1 MSRPP
6 LPPGSLL
13 LCLLA
18 LAAARAAAP
27 AEWPEFRGPT
37 GQGRS
42 EARGLPVEWSE
53 TRSVAWVTPIPGAGW
68 SSPVVADGR
77 VFLTTG
83 LPRAEGG
90 ASLHVI
96 ALDAAT
102 GRVVWDRE
110 VFAGP
115 EIEAQPLH
123 RKNSPAS
130 PTPVLADGRVYVHFG
145 HHGTACLDRDG
156 RVLWRNNEVRYDPVH
171 GNGGSP
177 VLVGDL
183 LIYHAD
189 GAKDPCVIALD
200 RQTGTVR
207 WRAGRTVSPKQT
219 FSFATPLLVGEGSGA
234 QLISPASGAVA
245 ALDPRDG
252 REVWHVRYGGG
263 FSVVPRPV
271 AGHGLVFVAT
281 GYARADLLAI
291 RLGGT
296 GDVTDT
302 HVAWRTTKGAPL
314 TPSLVL
320 DGDELYGVSDMGVAT
335 CWDARTGNVHW
346 QEKLEG
352 GYSASPL
359 LADGRIYFQNEN
371 GLGTV
376 LAVGREFRRLA
387 TNPLGERTLASYAV
401 TGRALLIRT
410 ESRLYRIET
419 R

>member
-1 MSRPP
+1 M
-6 LPPGSLL
+6 L
-13 LCLLA
+13 
-18 LAAARAAAP
+18 
-27 AEWPEFRGPT
+27 
-37 GQGRS
+37 
-42 EARGLPVEWSE
+42 
-53 TRSVAWVTPIPGAGW
+53 
-68 SSPVVADGR
+68 
-77 VFLTTG
+77 
-83 LPRAEGG
+83 
-90 ASLHVI
+90 
-96 ALDAAT
+96 
-102 GRVVWDRE
+102 WDRE

-115 EIEAQPLH
+115 GIEAQPLH

-130 PTPVLADGRVYVHFG
+130 PTPLLADGRVYVHFG
-145 HHGTACLDRDG
+145 HHGSACLDREG
-156 RVLWRNNEVRYDPVH
+156 RILWRNNELRYDPVH

-177 VLVGDL
+177 VLAGDL
-183 LIYHAD
+183 LISHAD
-189 GAKDPCVIALD
+189 GAKDPFVIALD
-200 RQTGTVR
+200 RKTGAVR
-207 WRAGRTVSPKQT
+207 WRTARTVRPKQT
-219 FSFATPLLVGEGSGA
+219 FSFATPLLVGEGAAA

-252 REVWHVRYGGG
+252 RELWHVRYGGG

-291 RLGGT
+291 RLGGS

-335 CWDARTGNVHW
+335 CWDARTGTVHW

>member
-1 MSRPP
+1 MTFRP
-6 LPPGSLL
+6 
-13 LCLLA
+13 A
-18 LAAARAAAP
+18 LAALLLSPLASAAAPAGP

-37 GQGRS
+37 AQGR
-42 EARGLPVEWSE
+42 ADQTGLPLEWSA
-53 TRSVAWVTPIPGAGW
+53 TRNVAWVVPVPGSGW
-68 SSPVVADGR
+68 SSPVVGGGR
-77 VFLTTG
+77 IFLTTG
-83 LPRAEGG
+83 TPREGGG
-90 ASLHVI
+90 ASLR
-96 ALDAAT
+96 ALAFEAAT
-102 GRVVWDRE
+102 GRLLWDRE
-110 VFAGP
+110 VFGGP
-115 EIEAQPLH
+115 GIELQPPH

-130 PTPVLADGRVYVHFG
+130 PSPVLEGDRVFVHFG
-145 HHGTACLDRDG
+145 HHGTACLGVDG
-156 RVLWRNNEVRYDPVH
+156 QVRWRNDALRYDPVH

-183 LIYHAD
+183 LIHHVD
-189 GAKDPCVIALD
+189 GAADPGVVALD
-200 RQTGTVR
+200 VATGAVR
-207 WRAGRTVSPKQT
+207 WRVARAVQPKQT
-219 FSFATPLLVGEGSGA
+219 FSFCTPLLLPGPAGP
-234 QLISPASGAVA
+234 QLISPGSGAVS

-252 REVWHVRYGGG
+252 RELWHVRYGAG

-271 AGHGLVFVAT
+271 AGHGLVFIAT
-281 GYARADLLAI
+281 GYMRADLLAI

-335 CWDARTGNVHW
+335 CWDARTGEVRW

-359 LADGRIYFQNEN
+359 AAGGRIYFQNET

-376 LAVGREFRRLA
+376 VAAGREFRRLA
-387 TNPLGERTLASYAV
+387 LNPLGERTLASYAV
-401 TGRALLIRT
+401 TGRAFLIRT
-410 ESRLYRIET
+410 EGRLFRIEE

>member
-1 MSRPP
+1 MCRP
-6 LPPGSLL
+6 LLSPGLL
-13 LCLLA
+13 LVW
-18 LAAARAAAP
+18 AAAVVQAAAS

-37 GQGRS
+37 GQGS
-42 EARGLPVEWSE
+42 SAARGLPVEWSE
-53 TRSVAWVTPIPGAGW
+53 TRHVAWVTPIPGAGW
-68 SSPVVADGR
+68 SSPVAGDGR
-77 VFLTTG
+77 VFLTAG
-83 LPRAEGG
+83 RPRAEGG
-90 ASLHVI
+90 ASLHVL
-96 ALDAAT
+96 ALEAAT
-102 GRVVWDRE
+102 GRVLWDRE
-110 VFAGP
+110 VFAGAG
-115 EIEAQPLH
+115 IEAQPPH

-130 PTPVLADGRVYVHFG
+130 PTPLLADGRVYAHFG
-145 HHGTACLDRDG
+145 HLGSACLDREG
-156 RVLWRNNEVRYDPVH
+156 RILWRNDEVRYDSVH

-177 VLVGDL
+177 VLAGDL
-183 LIYHAD
+183 LIHHAD
-189 GAKDPCVIALD
+189 GAKDPFVIALD
-200 RQTGTVR
+200 RNTGAVR
-207 WRAGRTVSPKQT
+207 WRTARTVRPKQT
-219 FSFATPLLVGEGSGA
+219 FSFATPLLVGEGAAA

-252 REVWHVRYGGG
+252 RELWHVRYGGG

-271 AGHGLVFVAT
+271 VGHGLVFVAT

-291 RLGGT
+291 RLGGS

-359 LADGRIYFQNEN
+359 LADGRLYFQNEN

-376 LAVGREFRRLA
+376 VAAGRGFRRLA
-387 TNPLGERTLASYAV
+387 NNSLGERTLASYAV

-410 ESRLYRIET
+410 ESRLYRIENP
-419 R
+419 

>member
-1 MSRPP
+1 MPRP
-6 LPPGSLL
+6 LLSPGLL
-13 LCLLA
+13 LF
-18 LAAARAAAP
+18 LAAAAVHAAP

-37 GQGRS
+37 GQGS
-42 EARGLPVEWSE
+42 SAARGLPVEWSE
-53 TRSVAWVTPIPGAGW
+53 TRHVAWVTSIPGAGW
-68 SSPVVADGR
+68 SSPVVGEGR
-77 VFLTTG
+77 VFLTAG
-83 LPRAEGG
+83 RPRSEGG
-90 ASLHVI
+90 ASLRVL
-96 ALDAAT
+96 ALETAT
-102 GRVVWDRE
+102 GRVLWDRE
-110 VFAGP
+110 VFAGAG
-115 EIEAQPLH
+115 IEAQPLH

-130 PTPVLADGRVYVHFG
+130 PTPLLADGRVYVHFG
-145 HHGTACLDRDG
+145 HHGSACLDREG
-156 RVLWRNNEVRYDPVH
+156 RILWRNDEVRYDPVH

-177 VLVGDL
+177 VLAGDL
-183 LIYHAD
+183 LIHHAD
-189 GAKDPCVIALD
+189 GAKDPFVIALD
-200 RQTGTVR
+200 RNTGAVR
-207 WRAGRTVSPKQT
+207 WRTARTVRPKQT
-219 FSFATPLLVGEGSGA
+219 FSFATPLLVGEGAAA

-252 REVWHVRYGGG
+252 RELWHVRYGGG

-291 RLGGT
+291 RLGGS

-359 LADGRIYFQNEN
+359 LADGRLYFQNEN

-376 LAVGREFRRLA
+376 VAAGREFRRLA

-410 ESRLYRIET
+410 ESRLYRIENP
-419 R
+419 

>member
-1 MSRPP
+1 MCRP
-6 LPPGSLL
+6 LLSPGLL
-13 LCLLA
+13 LVW
-18 LAAARAAAP
+18 AAAVVQAAAS

-37 GQGRS
+37 GQGS
-42 EARGLPVEWSE
+42 SAARGLPVEWSE
-53 TRSVAWVTPIPGAGW
+53 TRHVAWVTPIPGAGW
-68 SSPVVADGR
+68 SSPVAGDGR
-77 VFLTTG
+77 VFLTAG
-83 LPRAEGG
+83 RPRAEGG
-90 ASLHVI
+90 ASLHVL
-96 ALDAAT
+96 ALEAAT
-102 GRVVWDRE
+102 GRVLWDRE
-110 VFAGP
+110 VFAGAG
-115 EIEAQPLH
+115 IEAQPPH

-130 PTPVLADGRVYVHFG
+130 PTPLLADGRVYAHFG
-145 HHGTACLDRDG
+145 HHGSACLDREG
-156 RVLWRNNEVRYDPVH
+156 RILWRNDEVRYDSVH

-177 VLVGDL
+177 VLAGDL
-183 LIYHAD
+183 LIHHAD
-189 GAKDPCVIALD
+189 GAKDPFVIALD
-200 RQTGTVR
+200 RNTGAVR
-207 WRAGRTVSPKQT
+207 WRTARTVRPKQT
-219 FSFATPLLVGEGSGA
+219 FSFATPLLVGEGAAA

-252 REVWHVRYGGG
+252 RELWHVRYGGG

-271 AGHGLVFVAT
+271 VGHGLVFVAT
-281 GYARADLLAI
+281 GYMRADLLAI
-291 RLGGT
+291 RLGGS

-359 LADGRIYFQNEN
+359 LADGRLYFQNEN

-376 LAVGREFRRLA
+376 VAAGRGFRRLA
-387 TNPLGERTLASYAV
+387 NNSLGERTLASYAV

-410 ESRLYRIET
+410 ESRLYRIENP
-419 R
+419 